1 MSPLKMGTATVK
13 AVSAESLAAASTSL
27 KSAVDTGGSQLP
39 AAPVAKATSVVTKVG
54 ERTSLVG
61 GHTVVALA
69 GATGSGKSSLFN
81 QLVGTDVATVG
92 ARRPTTSKP
101 TAGVWGDEPAGPL
114 LDWLGVA
121 TRHHVDGSKPAGD
134 KPGNGP
140 SKGAR
145 TKGANAKGGKQGA
158 GTVGSLDGLVLLDL
172 PDFDSRESSNR
183 VEAERVLELTDVFV
197 WVTDPQK
204 YADARL
210 HDDYVSALATH
221 DAVTIVVLNQVDR
234 LSDTEI
240 EQCVADLTR
249 LMARDGIAKATVIP
263 VSARTGQGLDVLGQR
278 LSNAVSGA
286 NAARARLAADVRQSA
301 AALRPGVADAEP
313 SIKAKSE
320 SELVDALARAAG
332 VPIVVRAVERDYSMQ
347 AASHTGWPMTRWVQR
362 LKPKPLRRL
371 RLDAGR
377 GDISVT
383 QADVRSV
390 LGRSSLPPPTPAAR
404 AAVDLATRRL
414 ADKAG
419 STLPTPW
426 GDAVDEAATPPGHSM
441 SDALDQAVINTSLR
455 SRTPVWWR
463 VVGVIQILLGLAVL
477 SGALWFVLLWVLGW
491 LQFPSIETPMWG
503 PLPWPFVL
511 LFGGVVAGLLLALVS
526 RFLAGIG
533 ARRRG
538 AVIDGRL
545 RESISV
551 VADERILA
559 PVAAIL
565 ERHGETRKHLE
576 AAAQV

>member
-1 MSPLKMGTATVK
+1 MSPLRMGSATIK
-13 AVSAESLAAASTSL
+13 GVSAEALTAASTSL
-27 KSAVDTGGSQLP
+27 KAAVDTGGSELP
-39 AAPVAKATSVVTKVG
+39 TAPATKATSIVTKVG
-54 ERTSLVG
+54 ERTALVG

-81 QLVGTDVATVG
+81 QLVGADVATVG
-92 ARRPTTSKP
+92 ARRPTTSTP
-101 TAGVWGDEPAGPL
+101 TAGVWGEEPAGPL

-121 TRHHVDGSKPAGD
+121 TRHHVSDKNGS
-134 KPGNGP
+134 
-140 SKGAR
+140 
-145 TKGANAKGGKQGA
+145 
-158 GTVGSLDGLVLLDL
+158 GTVGSLEGLVLLDL
-172 PDFDSRESSNR
+172 PDFDSRETSHR
-183 VEAERVLELTDVFV
+183 VEAERVLELVDVFV

-221 DAVTIVVLNQVDR
+221 DAVTIVILNQVDR
-234 LSDTEI
+234 LSES
-240 EQCVADLTR
+240 EVKECVADLTR

-263 VSARTGQGLDVLGQR
+263 TSARSGLGLDVLGQR
-278 LSNAVSGA
+278 LSNAVSGS

-301 AALRPGVADAEP
+301 AALRPAVADSEP
-313 SIKAKSE
+313 AIKAKGE
-320 SELVDALARAAG
+320 GELVDALARAAG
-332 VPIVVRAVERDYSMQ
+332 VPTVVRAVERDYSMQ
-347 AASHTGWPMTRWVQR
+347 AVGRTGWPMTRWVQR
-362 LKPKPLRRL
+362 FKPRPLRRL
-371 RLDAGR
+371 RLDDGR

-426 GDAVDEAATPPGHSM
+426 GDAVDAAAAPPGHSM

-463 VVGVIQILLGLAVL
+463 VVGVVQIVLALAALAGLA
-477 SGALWFVLLWVLGW
+477 WFLVLWVLGW
-491 LQFPSIETPMWG
+491 LQFPSIETPTWG
-503 PLPWPFVL
+503 PLPAPFVL
-511 LFGGVVAGLLLALVS
+511 LVGGVLAGLLLALVS

-538 AVIDGRL
+538 SVINGRL
-545 RESISV
+545 RESISA

-559 PVAAIL
+559 PVTSIL
-565 ERHGETRKHLE
+565 ERHRETRKHLE
-576 AAAQV
+576 AAAKV

>member
-1 MSPLKMGTATVK
+1 MGSATIK
-13 AVSAESLAAASTSL
+13 GVSAESLTAASSSL
-27 KSAVDTGGSQLP
+27 QAAIDTGGSQLP
-39 AAPVAKATSVVTKVG
+39 TAPVAKATSIVTKVG
-54 ERTSLVG
+54 ERTALVG

-92 ARRPTTSKP
+92 ARRPTTSTP

-114 LDWLGVA
+114 LDWLGVS
-121 TRHHVDGSKPAGD
+121 TRHHVETDTGL
-134 KPGNGP
+134 
-140 SKGAR
+140 
-145 TKGANAKGGKQGA
+145 A
-158 GTVGSLDGLVLLDL
+158 GTVGSLEGLVLLDL
-172 PDFDSRESSNR
+172 PDFDSRETANR
-183 VEAERVLELTDVFV
+183 VEAERVLELVDVFV

-234 LSDTEI
+234 LSDSEI
-240 EQCVADLTR
+240 EECVADLTR

-263 VSARTGQGLDVLGQR
+263 TSARTGRGLDVLGQR
-278 LSNAVSGA
+278 LSNAVSGS

-301 AALRPGVADAEP
+301 AALRPAVADTEP
-313 SIKAKSE
+313 TIKAKGE
-320 SELVDALARAAG
+320 GELVDALARAAG
-332 VPIVVRAVERDYSMQ
+332 VPVVVRAVERDYSMQ
-347 AASHTGWPMTRWVQR
+347 AVTHTGWPMTRWVQK

-419 STLPTPW
+419 SALPTPW
-426 GDAVDEAATPPGHSM
+426 GDAVDDAATPPGHSM
-441 SDALDQAVINTSLR
+441 SDALDQAVIHTSLR

-463 VVGVIQILLGLAVL
+463 VVGVIQILLALAVL
-477 SGALWFVLLWVLGW
+477 SGALWFVVLWVLGW

-511 LFGGVVAGLLLALVS
+511 LVGGVVAGLLLALVS

-538 AVIDGRL
+538 AVINGRL
-545 RESISV
+545 RDSIST

-559 PVAAIL
+559 PVTVVL
-565 ERHGETRKHLE
+565 ERHRETRKHLE
-576 AAAQV
+576 AAAKV

>member
-1 MSPLKMGTATVK
+1 MSPLKMGSATIK
-13 AVSAESLAAASTSL
+13 GVSAEALTAASSSL
-27 KSAVDTGGSQLP
+27 QAGIDAGGSELP
-39 AAPVAKATSVVTKVG
+39 GGPVAKATAVVTKVG

-81 QLVGTDVATVG
+81 ALVGSDVSTVG

-121 TRHHVDGSKPAGD
+121 TRHHVEG
-134 KPGNGP
+134 
-140 SKGAR
+140 
-145 TKGANAKGGKQGA
+145 TKGVAGA
-158 GTVGSLDGLVLLDL
+158 VGSLDGLVLLDL
-172 PDFDSRESSNR
+172 PDFDSRETSNR
-183 VEAERVLELTDVFV
+183 VEAERVLELVDVFV

-234 LSDTEI
+234 LSDSEV
-240 EQCVADLTR
+240 EECVADLTR
-249 LMARDGIAKATVIP
+249 LMARDGIATATVIP
-263 VSARTGQGLDVLGQR
+263 TSTLSGRGLDVLGQR
-278 LSNAVSGA
+278 LSNAVSGS
-286 NAARARLAADVRQSA
+286 NAARARLAADVRQSV
-301 AALRPGVADAEP
+301 AALRPGVADTEP
-313 SIKAKSE
+313 TVKAKGE
-320 SELVDALARAAG
+320 GELVDALARAAG
-332 VPIVVRAVERDYSMQ
+332 VPTVVRAVERDYAMQ
-347 AASHTGWPMTRWVQR
+347 AVSHTGWPMTRWVQK
-362 LKPKPLRRL
+362 LKPRPLRRL

-377 GDISVT
+377 GDVSVT

-426 GDAVDEAATPPGHSM
+426 GDAVDAAATPAGHAM
-441 SDALDQAVINTSLR
+441 SDALDQAVIHTSLR

-463 VVGVIQILLGLAVL
+463 VVGIVQILLALAVL
-477 SGALWFVLLWVLGW
+477 SGALWFVVLWVLGW

-545 RESISV
+545 RDSIAV

-559 PVAAIL
+559 PVTAIL
-565 ERHGETRKHLE
+565 ERHRETRQHLD
-576 AAAQV
+576 AAAKV

>member
-1 MSPLKMGTATVK
+1 MGSATIK
-13 AVSAESLAAASTSL
+13 GVSAESLTAASSSL
-27 KSAVDTGGSQLP
+27 QAAIDTGGSELP
-39 AAPVAKATSVVTKVG
+39 PAPVSKATAVVTKVA
-54 ERTSLVG
+54 ERTALVG

-121 TRHHVDGSKPAGD
+121 TRHHVEGD
-134 KPGNGP
+134 K
-140 SKGAR
+140 
-145 TKGANAKGGKQGA
+145 GGVA
-158 GTVGSLDGLVLLDL
+158 AVGSLDGLVLLDL
-172 PDFDSRESSNR
+172 PDFDSRETSNR
-183 VEAERVLELTDVFV
+183 VEAERVLELVDVFV

-234 LSDTEI
+234 LSDSEI
-240 EQCVADLTR
+240 KECVADLTR
-249 LMARDGIAKATVIP
+249 LMTRDGISKATVIP
-263 VSARTGQGLDVLGQR
+263 TSARTGRGMDVLGQR
-278 LSNAVSGA
+278 LSNAVSGS

-301 AALRPGVADAEP
+301 AALRPAVADAEP
-313 SIKAKSE
+313 TIAAKGE
-320 SELVDALARAAG
+320 NELVDALARAAG
-332 VPIVVRAVERDYSMQ
+332 VPTVVRAVERDYSMQ
-347 AASHTGWPMTRWVQR
+347 AVTHTGWPMTRWVQKLR
-362 LKPKPLRRL
+362 PKPLRRL

-419 STLPTPW
+419 SALPTRW
-426 GDAVDEAATPPGHSM
+426 GDAVDDAAAPSGNAM
-441 SDALDQAVINTSLR
+441 SDALDQAVIHTSLR

-463 VVGVIQILLGLAVL
+463 VVGIIQILLALAVL
-477 SGALWFVLLWVLGW
+477 SGALWFVVLWVLGW

-511 LFGGVVAGLLLALVS
+511 LFGGVVTGLLLALVS

-538 AVIDGRL
+538 AVINGRL
-545 RESISV
+545 RDSISV

-559 PVAAIL
+559 PVTAIL
-565 ERHGETRKHLE
+565 ERHRDTRKHLE
-576 AAAQV
+576 AAAKV

>member
-1 MSPLKMGTATVK
+1 MSPLRMGSATIK
-13 AVSAESLAAASTSL
+13 GVSAESLTAASSSL
-27 KSAVDTGGSQLP
+27 EAAIDTGGSELP
-39 AAPVAKATSVVTKVG
+39 PAPVSKATAVVTKVG
-54 ERTSLVG
+54 ERTALVG

-121 TRHHVDGSKPAGD
+121 TRHHVESD
-134 KPGNGP
+134 
-140 SKGAR
+140 
-145 TKGANAKGGKQGA
+145 KGGAGA
-158 GTVGSLDGLVLLDL
+158 VGSLDGLVLLDL
-172 PDFDSRESSNR
+172 PDFDSRETSNR
-183 VEAERVLELTDVFV
+183 VEAERVLELVDVFV

-234 LSDTEI
+234 LSDSEI
-240 EQCVADLTR
+240 KECVADLTR
-249 LMARDGIAKATVIP
+249 LMARDGIPKATVIP
-263 VSARTGQGLDVLGQR
+263 TSARTGRGMDVLGQR
-278 LSNAVSGA
+278 LSNAVSGS

-301 AALRPGVADAEP
+301 AALRPAVADTEP
-313 SIKAKSE
+313 TIKAKGE
-320 SELVDALARAAG
+320 NELVDALARAAG
-332 VPIVVRAVERDYSMQ
+332 VPTVVRAVERDYSMQ
-347 AASHTGWPMTRWVQR
+347 AVTHTGWPMTRWVQKLR
-362 LKPKPLRRL
+362 PKPLRRL

-419 STLPTPW
+419 SALPTPW
-426 GDAVDEAATPPGHSM
+426 GDAVDDAASPSGHSM
-441 SDALDQAVINTSLR
+441 ADALDQAVIHTSLR

-463 VVGVIQILLGLAVL
+463 VVGVIQILLALAVL
-477 SGALWFVLLWVLGW
+477 SGALWFVVLWVLGW

-538 AVIDGRL
+538 AVINGRL
-545 RESISV
+545 RDSISV

-559 PVAAIL
+559 PVTAIL
-565 ERHGETRKHLE
+565 ERHRETRQHLE
-576 AAAQV
+576 AAAKV

>member
-1 MSPLKMGTATVK
+1 MSPLRMGSATIK
-13 AVSAESLAAASTSL
+13 GVSAESLTAASTSL
-27 KSAVDTGGSQLP
+27 SAAIDSGGSELP
-39 AAPVAKATSVVTKVG
+39 AAPVAKAAAVVTKVG

-81 QLVGTDVATVG
+81 QLVGSDVATVG

-101 TAGVWGDEPAGPL
+101 AAGVWGDEPAGPL

-121 TRHHVDGSKPAGD
+121 TRHHVAADQISDKASNKASDKAG
-134 KPGNGP
+134 NT
-140 SKGAR
+140 R
-145 TKGANAKGGKQGA
+145 I
-158 GTVGSLDGLVLLDL
+158 GSLDGLVLLDL
-172 PDFDSRESSNR
+172 PDFDSRETSNR
-183 VEAERVLELTDVFV
+183 VEAERVLELVDVFV

-234 LSDTEI
+234 LSDAEVD
-240 EQCVADLTR
+240 QCVTDLTR

-263 VSARTGQGLDVLGQR
+263 TSARTGAGLDVLGQR
-278 LSNAVSGA
+278 LSNAVSGS

-301 AALRPGVADAEP
+301 AALRPGVADSEP
-313 SIKAKSE
+313 AIKAKGE
-320 SELVDALARAAG
+320 GELVDALARAAG
-332 VPIVVRAVERDYSMQ
+332 VPTVVRAVERDYSMQ
-347 AASHTGWPMTRWVQR
+347 AVSHTGWPMTRWVQR
-362 LKPKPLRRL
+362 LRPRPLRRL
-371 RLDAGR
+371 RLDPGR
-377 GDISVT
+377 DDISVT

-426 GDAVDEAATPPGHSM
+426 ADAIDVAAAPPGHAM
-441 SDALDQAVINTSLR
+441 SDALDQAVIHTSLR

-463 VVGVIQILLGLAVL
+463 VVGFVQILLALAAL
-477 SGALWFVLLWVLGW
+477 AGALWFVVLWVLGW

-511 LFGGVVAGLLLALVS
+511 LFGGIAAGLLLALVS

-538 AVIDGRL
+538 AVINKRL
-545 RESISV
+545 RDSISV
-551 VADERILA
+551 VADERVLS
-559 PVAAIL
+559 PVTAVL
-565 ERHGETRKHLE
+565 ERHRQTRQHIDT
-576 AAAQV
+576 AAKV

>member
-1 MSPLKMGTATVK
+1 MSPLKMGTAK
-13 AVSAESLAAASTSL
+13 IKGVSAESLAAASTSL
-27 KSAVDTGGSQLP
+27 KSAIDTGGSELP
-39 AAPVAKATSVVTKVG
+39 AVPVAKATSVVTKVG

-101 TAGVWGDEPAGPL
+101 TAGVWGEEPAGPL

-121 TRHHVDGSKPAGD
+121 TRHHVEGTTTAAG
-134 KPGNGP
+134 
-140 SKGAR
+140 A
-145 TKGANAKGGKQGA
+145 
-158 GTVGSLDGLVLLDL
+158 VGSLDGLVLLDL
-172 PDFDSRESSNR
+172 PDFDSRETSNR
-183 VEAERVLELTDVFV
+183 VEAERVLELVDVFV

-221 DAVTIVVLNQVDR
+221 DAVTIVILNQIDR
-234 LSDTEI
+234 LSDAEI

-263 VSARTGQGLDVLGQR
+263 TSARTGRGLDVLGQR
-278 LSNAVSGA
+278 LSNAVSGS

-301 AALRPGVADAEP
+301 AALRPGVADSEP
-313 SIKAKSE
+313 TIKAKGE
-320 SELVDALARAAG
+320 GELIDALARAAG
-332 VPIVVRAVERDYSMQ
+332 VPTVVRAVERDYSMQ
-347 AASHTGWPMTRWVQR
+347 AVSHTGWPMTRWVQK

-419 STLPTPW
+419 AALPTPW
-426 GDAVDEAATPPGHSM
+426 GDAVDEAATPSGHSM
-441 SDALDQAVINTSLR
+441 SDALDQAVIHTSLR

-463 VVGVIQILLGLAVL
+463 VIGVFQILLALAVL
-477 SGALWFVLLWVLGW
+477 SGALWFVVLWVLGW

-511 LFGGVVAGLLLALVS
+511 LVGGVLAGLLLALVS
-526 RFLAGIG
+526 RFIAGVG

-545 RESISV
+545 RDSIST

-559 PVAAIL
+559 PVTDIL
-565 ERHGETRKHLE
+565 ERHRQTRQHLD
-576 AAAQV
+576 AAAKV

>member
-1 MSPLKMGTATVK
+1 MSPMKMGSATVK
-13 AVSAESLAAASTSL
+13 TVSAESLAAASTSL
-27 KSAVDTGGSQLP
+27 ASAIESGGSELP
-39 AAPVAKATSVVTKVG
+39 DAPVTRATSVVTKVG
-54 ERTSLVG
+54 ERTALVG

-81 QLVGTDVATVG
+81 ALIGTDVATVG

-101 TAGVWGDEPAGPL
+101 TAAVWGDQEPGPL

-121 TRHHVDGSKPAGD
+121 TRHHVLANAND
-134 KPGNGP
+134 KAAKNAKS
-140 SKGAR
+140 SKGL
-145 TKGANAKGGKQGA
+145 A
-158 GTVGSLDGLVLLDL
+158 GTIGSLDGLVLLDL
-172 PDFDSRESSNR
+172 PDFDSRESAHR
-183 VEAERVLELTDVFV
+183 VEAERVLELVDVFV

-221 DAVTIVVLNQVDR
+221 DAVTVVVLNQVDR
-234 LSDTEI
+234 LSESEI

-249 LMARDGIAKATVIP
+249 LMARDGIPNATVIP
-263 VSARTGQGLDVLGQR
+263 TSARTGLGLDVLGQR
-278 LSNAVSGA
+278 LSNAVSGS
-286 NAARARLAADVRQSA
+286 NAARSRLAADVRQSA
-301 AALRPGVADAEP
+301 AALSTAVADTEP
-313 SIKAKSE
+313 RIAAKGE
-320 SELVDALARAAG
+320 GELVDALARAAG
-332 VPIVVRAVERDYSMQ
+332 VPVVVRAVERDYAMQ
-347 AASHTGWPMTRWVQR
+347 AVSHTGWPMTRWVQKLR
-362 LKPKPLRRL
+362 PKPLRRL

-383 QADVRSV
+383 QADVRAV

-426 GDAVDEAATPPGHSM
+426 GDAIDAAATPPGQAM

-463 VVGVIQILLGLAVL
+463 VVGIIQILLGLAVL
-477 SGALWFVLLWVLGW
+477 SGLVWFVILWVLGW

-511 LFGGVVAGLLLALVS
+511 LVGGALAGLLLALVS

-538 AVIDGRL
+538 AVINGRL
-545 RESISV
+545 RESIST

-559 PVAAIL
+559 PVTEVL
-565 ERHGETRKHLE
+565 ERHRETRKHLE
-576 AAAQV
+576 AAAKV

>member
-1 MSPLKMGTATVK
+1 MSPLRMGSATIK
-13 AVSAESLAAASTSL
+13 GVSAESLTAASTSL
-27 KSAVDTGGSQLP
+27 KAAVDTGGSELP
-39 AAPVAKATSVVTKVG
+39 AKSVAKATSIVTKVG

-92 ARRPTTSKP
+92 ARRPTTSTP

-121 TRHHVDGSKPAGD
+121 TRHHVTGD
-134 KPGNGP
+134 KLHGD
-140 SKGAR
+140 KGHESD
-145 TKGANAKGGKQGA
+145 KGKGGRGGA
-158 GTVGSLDGLVLLDL
+158 STVGSLDGLVLLDL
-172 PDFDSRESSNR
+172 PDFDSRETSNR
-183 VEAERVLELTDVFV
+183 VEAERVLELVDVFV

-234 LSDTEI
+234 LSDSEI

-249 LMARDGIAKATVIP
+249 LMARDGIQKATVIP
-263 VSARTGQGLDVLGQR
+263 TSASTGRGLDVLGQR
-278 LSNAVSGA
+278 LSNAVSGS

-301 AALRPGVADAEP
+301 AALRPAVADSEP
-313 SIKAKSE
+313 AIKAKGE
-320 SELVDALARAAG
+320 GELVDALARAAG

-347 AASHTGWPMTRWVQR
+347 AVSHTGWPMTRWVQKLR
-362 LKPKPLRRL
+362 PKPLRRL

-414 ADKAG
+414 ADRAG

-426 GDAVDEAATPPGHSM
+426 GDAVDEAATPSGHAM
-441 SDALDQAVINTSLR
+441 SDALDQAVIHTSLR

-463 VVGVIQILLGLAVL
+463 VVGIVQILLALAVL
-477 SGALWFVLLWVLGW
+477 SGMLWFVVLWVLGW

-538 AVIDGRL
+538 AVINGRL
-545 RESISV
+545 RDSISV

-565 ERHGETRKHLE
+565 ERHRETRQHLD
-576 AAAQV
+576 AAAKV

>member
-1 MSPLKMGTATVK
+1 MGSATIK
-13 AVSAESLAAASTSL
+13 GVSAESLTAASTSL
-27 KSAVDTGGSQLP
+27 RAAIDTGGSQLP
-39 AAPVAKATSVVTKVG
+39 TAPVAKATSVVTKVG
-54 ERTSLVG
+54 ERTALVG

-81 QLVGTDVATVG
+81 QLVGADVSTVG
-92 ARRPTTSKP
+92 ARRPTTSTP

-121 TRHHVDGSKPAGD
+121 TRHHVATDVAGASG
-134 KPGNGP
+134 KPG
-140 SKGAR
+140 
-145 TKGANAKGGKQGA
+145 GG
-158 GTVGSLDGLVLLDL
+158 TIGSLDGLVLLDL
-172 PDFDSRESSNR
+172 PDFDSRETSNR
-183 VEAERVLELTDVFV
+183 VEAERVLDLVDVFV

-234 LSDTEI
+234 LSDAEI
-240 EQCVADLTR
+240 EECVADLTR

-263 VSARTGQGLDVLGQR
+263 TSARSGRGLDVLGQR

-286 NAARARLAADVRQSA
+286 NASRARLAADVRQSA
-301 AALRPGVADAEP
+301 AALRPAVADTEP
-313 SIKAKSE
+313 AIKAKGE
-320 SELVDALARAAG
+320 GELVDALARAAG
-332 VPIVVRAVERDYSMQ
+332 VPTVVRAVERDYSMQ
-347 AASHTGWPMTRWVQR
+347 AVSHTGWPMTRWVQK
-362 LKPKPLRRL
+362 LKPRPLRRL

-414 ADKAG
+414 ADRAG

-426 GDAVDEAATPPGHSM
+426 GDAVDEAAAPPGHSM

-455 SRTPVWWR
+455 SRTPLWWR
-463 VVGVIQILLGLAVL
+463 VVGIVQILLALAVL
-477 SGALWFVLLWVLGW
+477 SGLVWFVVLWVLGW

-538 AVIDGRL
+538 AVINGRL
-545 RESISV
+545 RDSISS

-559 PVAAIL
+559 PVTDIL
-565 ERHGETRKHLE
+565 ERHRETRQHLE
-576 AAAQV
+576 AAAKV

>member
-1 MSPLKMGTATVK
+1 MSPLRMGSATIK
-13 AVSAESLAAASTSL
+13 GVSAESLTSASSSLQAAI
-27 KSAVDTGGSQLP
+27 DTGGSQLP
-39 AAPVAKATSVVTKVG
+39 TAPVAKATSIVTKVG
-54 ERTSLVG
+54 ERTALVG

-92 ARRPTTSKP
+92 ARRPTTSTP

-114 LDWLGVA
+114 LDWLGVS
-121 TRHHVDGSKPAGD
+121 TRHHVETDTGL
-134 KPGNGP
+134 
-140 SKGAR
+140 
-145 TKGANAKGGKQGA
+145 A
-158 GTVGSLDGLVLLDL
+158 GTVGSLEGLVLLDL
-172 PDFDSRESSNR
+172 PDFDSRETANR
-183 VEAERVLELTDVFV
+183 VEAERVLELVDVFV

-234 LSDTEI
+234 LSDSEI
-240 EQCVADLTR
+240 EECVADLTR

-263 VSARTGQGLDVLGQR
+263 TSARTGRGLDVLGQR
-278 LSNAVSGA
+278 LSNAVSGS

-301 AALRPGVADAEP
+301 AALRPAVADTEP
-313 SIKAKSE
+313 TIKAKGE
-320 SELVDALARAAG
+320 GELVDALARAAG
-332 VPIVVRAVERDYSMQ
+332 VPVVVRAVERDYSMQ
-347 AASHTGWPMTRWVQR
+347 AVTHTGWPMTRWVQK

-419 STLPTPW
+419 SALPTPW
-426 GDAVDEAATPPGHSM
+426 GDAVDDAATPPGHSM
-441 SDALDQAVINTSLR
+441 SDALDQAVIHTSLR

-463 VVGVIQILLGLAVL
+463 VVGVIQILLALAVL
-477 SGALWFVLLWVLGW
+477 SGALWFVVLWVLGW

-538 AVIDGRL
+538 AVINGRL
-545 RESISV
+545 RDSISV

-559 PVAAIL
+559 PVSAIL
-565 ERHGETRKHLE
+565 ERHRETREHLE
-576 AAAQV
+576 AAAKV

>member
-1 MSPLKMGTATVK
+1 MSPLKMGSATVK
-13 AVSAESLAAASTSL
+13 VVSAESLSAASTSL
-27 KSAVDTGGSQLP
+27 ASAIKSGGDELP
-39 AAPVAKATSVVTKVG
+39 KTPVTKASSVVTKVG

-81 QLVGTDVATVG
+81 ELVGTDVATVG
-92 ARRPTTSKP
+92 ARRPTTSTP
-101 TAGVWGDEPAGPL
+101 TAGVWGDEEAGPL

-121 TRHHVDGSKPAGD
+121 TRHHVT
-134 KPGNGP
+134 
-140 SKGAR
+140 GA
-145 TKGANAKGGKQGA
+145 KAKAGANGDGVA

-172 PDFDSRESSNR
+172 PDFDSRESANR
-183 VEAERVLELTDVFV
+183 AEAERVLELVDVFV

-221 DAVTIVVLNQVDR
+221 DAVTLVVLNQADR
-234 LSDTEI
+234 LSDSEI

-263 VSARTGQGLDVLGQR
+263 TSARTGLGLDVLGQR

-301 AALRPGVADAEP
+301 AALRPAVADTEP
-313 SIKAKSE
+313 KIAAKGE
-320 SELVDALARAAG
+320 GELVDALARAAG
-332 VPIVVRAVERDYSMQ
+332 VPTVVRAVERDYAMQ
-347 AASHTGWPMTRWVQR
+347 AVSHTGWPMTRWVQKLR
-362 LKPKPLRRL
+362 PKPLRRL

-414 ADKAG
+414 SDKAG

-426 GDAVDEAATPPGHSM
+426 GDAVDEAAAPPGNSM

-463 VVGVIQILLGLAVL
+463 VVGIIQILLGLAVL
-477 SGALWFVLLWVLGW
+477 SGVLWFVVLWVLGW

-503 PLPWPFVL
+503 PVPWPFVL
-511 LFGGVVAGLLLALVS
+511 LFGGVVAGLLLALLS
-526 RFLAGIG
+526 RLLAGVG

-545 RESISV
+545 RDSIST
-551 VADERILA
+551 VADDRILA
-559 PVAAIL
+559 PVTAVL
-565 ERHGETRKHLE
+565 ERHRETRQHLE
-576 AAAQV
+576 AAAKV